1 MAKEAPIDWLY
12 DYTLQFLASP
22 GWKIPIMSFIDE
34 KCYAFDGEE
43 ENKLEY
49 TTIHKEFQDMI
60 DLLLENMCIELGAS
74 HEMFFRVVKAGLK
87 NPTHRKYFE
96 QVLATLNF
104 MSFKKLMVK
113 RNKELELEALQMMH
127 TEGHANMEEVIKATS
142 NKDQAE
148 IEHAIAVSIAAEA
161 ERNRIQQ
168 EEEEMIRKAI
178 EESESEYKRKLEEEK
193 VRQAEIIREIQR
205 KEAEK
210 VAKMKEEQK
219 RVYEEQKRKE
229 IDQKRKEEEEF
240 KRQEEL
246 RAQNKR
252 LEDEMRRKME
262 EETKRLEAMRLEESK
277 AQAKKIEEEA
287 KKRESERNLP
297 PVHLKKDAN
306 VDMSQFHKI
315 DVTSELKV
323 SEDLDEMNKKIAA
336 KYSEKKVEENKGESL
351 EQRTARLK
359 MQRELLL
366 KKKQEE
372 RANEMKNYVNNG
384 GTDLSVKKDLGP
396 LPPVI
401 SQDELEKRR
410 NVVNKLRAAEH

>member
-1 MAKEAPIDWLY
+1 
-12 DYTLQFLASP
+12 
-22 GWKIPIMSFIDE
+22 
-34 KCYAFDGEE
+34 
-43 ENKLEY
+43 
-49 TTIHKEFQDMI
+49 MI

-74 HEMFFRVVKAGLK
+74 HEMFYRVVKAGLK

-113 RNKELELEALQMMH
+113 RNKELELEALQMMQ
-127 TEGHANMEEVIKATS
+127 TEGHANVEEVVKATS

-148 IEHAIAVSIAAEA
+148 IEHAIAVSIAAET
-161 ERNRIQQ
+161 ERNRLEQ

-178 EESESEYKRKLEEEK
+178 QESESEYKRKLEEEK
-193 VRQAEIIREIQR
+193 VKQADLIKEIQR
-205 KEAEK
+205 KEAVK

-219 RVYEEQKRKE
+219 RAYEEQKSKE
-229 IDQKRKEEEEF
+229 VEQKRKEEEEF
-240 KRQEEL
+240 KRQEDL

-262 EETKRLEAMRLEESK
+262 EETKRLEAMRLEETK
-277 AQAKKIEEEA
+277 AQARKIEEDA

-306 VDMSQFHKI
+306 VDLSQFHKI
-315 DVTSELKV
+315 DVSSELKV

-359 MQRELLL
+359 MQREFLL

-372 RANEMKNYVNNG
+372 RANEMQNYVKNG

-410 NVVNKLRAAEH
+410 NVVNKLRASEH